1 MGEEFCDAPAN
12 QVRRNAGGLGL
23 VGWHRRTS
31 GSGRRYIFSVS
42 GGVYI
47 HPVASLRASTQKKQ
61 KNARLF
67 FKLLLLLLVSPL
79 STC

>member
-1 MGEEFCDAPAN
+1 MGEEFSYVSAN
-12 QVRRNAGGLGL
+12 QVKRNAGGPGL

-47 HPVASLRASTQKKQ
+47 HPVASLRAKKNKKKRQ
-61 KNARLF
+61 TF
-67 FKLLLLLLVSPL
+67 FFLLVSSL